1 MALFTA
7 DVSLRKLDRLKIEN
21 WLMRR
26 SELFRQNL
34 WMVIRRSARDR
45 RARGYILGLLGL
57 LSYLTYL
64 VWTFAYLGIW
74 GTICWAVVVSL
85 AIGLAILMRKSNERT
100 GESMLSLSSPAVLET
115 DDLSKHRVRI
125 AAALLRVAI
134 LVDRAGGENLH
145 RLGKIRAQSQGTCRR
160 RTLDLARKPDLWETF
175 TSEERNSLLAPEGS
189 WEWDAVWPRVLQ
201 VEDVRV
207 LRWVLKLDPILTPF
221 EFLKPDLIPALE
233 ISTNPQRIEG
243 KDCMAPWDL
252 RPAHAMAEQML
263 NRCVAEGVHRGF
275 LTIEDHQTREAFIHL
290 AEKLG
295 ENQSEDLLIGS
306 NIVADA
312 DRDRIEWVAQ
322 AALRRTRILSA
333 VIKYLNSPPQ
343 EELERV

>member
-1 MALFTA
+1 
-7 DVSLRKLDRLKIEN
+7 
-21 WLMRR
+21 
-26 SELFRQNL
+26 
-34 WMVIRRSARDR
+34 
-45 RARGYILGLLGL
+45 
-57 LSYLTYL
+57 
-64 VWTFAYLGIW
+64 
-74 GTICWAVVVSL
+74 
-85 AIGLAILMRKSNERT
+85 
-100 GESMLSLSSPAVLET
+100 MLSLSSPAVLET

-145 RLGKIRAQSQGTCRR
+145 RLGKIGAQSQGTCRR

-290 AEKLG
+290 AKTLG

>member
-1 MALFTA
+1 
-7 DVSLRKLDRLKIEN
+7 
-21 WLMRR
+21 
-26 SELFRQNL
+26 
-34 WMVIRRSARDR
+34 
-45 RARGYILGLLGL
+45 
-57 LSYLTYL
+57 
-64 VWTFAYLGIW
+64 
-74 GTICWAVVVSL
+74 
-85 AIGLAILMRKSNERT
+85 
-100 GESMLSLSSPAVLET
+100 
-115 DDLSKHRVRI
+115 
-125 AAALLRVAI
+125 
-134 LVDRAGGENLH
+134 
-145 RLGKIRAQSQGTCRR
+145 
-160 RTLDLARKPDLWETF
+160 
-175 TSEERNSLLAPEGS
+175 
-189 WEWDAVWPRVLQ
+189 
-201 VEDVRV
+201 V